1 MRLTEMAI
9 EQFKTTDPLRDI
21 YNNPKL
27 RDRSGGTNRILGCT
41 FGPYPPYQLAGDEV
55 SVTQDPG
62 NVRSRVEPREALQ
75 PHLDGDKYTLHRR
88 LVLDLGLAP
97 SDDNDAHI
105 SIRRS
110 SERPTTDEDYLAYY
124 SYDNRA
130 LYCYLAAFTPGVL
143 DQIPDS
149 AKKPLRR
156 AASASAGSTDTTE
169 MIDPDGG
176 LLDRPGPRAFDVLG
190 IYDAWGVP
198 LDYFVQAKLER
209 KIGPNGTEQWV
220 VTDRVPVL
228 RSRGVPREKAIAADK
243 AAYGGD
249 DTLREDEEGNW
260 IFSQPFPRPAFRS
273 DSDQI
278 DAKTGEIKR
287 TDANVGGWVRVRA
300 GSVPNDDKTWDSYK
314 YIP

>member
-1 MRLTEMAI
+1 M
-9 EQFKTTDPLRDI
+9 
-21 YNNPKL
+21 
-27 RDRSGGTNRILGCT
+27 
-41 FGPYPPYQLAGDEV
+41 
-55 SVTQDPG
+55 
-62 NVRSRVEPREALQ
+62 
-75 PHLDGDKYTLHRR
+75 
-88 LVLDLGLAP
+88 LDLGLAP

-190 IYDAWGVP
+190 IYDAWGRSTVRI
-198 LDYFVQAKLER
+198 DEVRSFVVRIIRA
-209 KIGPNGTEQWV
+209 ISVAISQWC
-220 VTDRVPVL
+220 
-228 RSRGVPREKAIAADK
+228 
-243 AAYGGD
+243 
-249 DTLREDEEGNW
+249 
-260 IFSQPFPRPAFRS
+260 F
-273 DSDQI
+273 
-278 DAKTGEIKR
+278 
-287 TDANVGGWVRVRA
+287 
-300 GSVPNDDKTWDSYK
+300 
-314 YIP
+314 